1 MVSAFWHYLSFFF
14 YSLGQ
19 LCRLTEH
26 LIIWISLQREKI
38 ALMLD
43 VMLSPESRF
52 ATRRRK

>member
-14 YSLGQ
+14 YSSGQ

-26 LIIWISLQREKI
+26 LILWISLLSEKI

-43 VMLSPESRF
+43 VMLLPESQF